1 MALISGFLPKNRWH
15 PKTSILNGR
24 SLRKHFFAINAL
36 DDNIRAKHV
45 HEWQRMRGRKHA
57 IEVKRGNVLGVI
69 EYGAELFGVAVEIG
83 VGEFEPS
90 EISDLGDIVASET
103 GGHGCAS

>member
-1 MALISGFLPKNRWH
+1 MALISGFLPKNCWH
-15 PKTSILNGR
+15 TETAILDGR
-24 SLRKHFFAINAL
+24 GLRKHFFAINAL
-36 DDNIRAKHV
+36 DNNIGTKHV
-45 HEWQRMRGRKHA
+45 HERERMRCGRHA
-57 IEVKRGNVLGVI
+57 IEVKGGNVLGVI
-69 EYGAELFGVAVEIG
+69 QHGAELFGVAVEIG